1 MRKPPISLRLPDP
14 LVEEIDRQAE
24 RWGVSRTEAIRRL
37 LVEVLSARGNMAAS
51 VHPHQKPEP
60 QLLGHT
66 LDGINPKPAK

>member
-24 RWGVSRTEAIRRL
+24 RWGVSRTETIRRL
-37 LVEVLSARGNMAAS
+37 LVETLTARGKMAAT
-51 VHPHQKPEP
+51 VHGHLRAEP

-66 LDGINPKPAK
+66 VDGINLKAER